1 MCPQESS
8 AMWLIIGFAAQAL
21 FTGRF
26 VVQWIYSEK
35 HGKSLIPL
43 AFWYFSIAGG
53 VSLLIYAIHRQDP
66 VFIAGQAGG
75 LIVYVRNLFLI
86 RKDRRRTAAANT
98 PLAE

>member
-75 LIVYVRNLFLI
+75 LIVYIRNLFLI
-86 RKDRRRTAAANT
+86 RKDRRRTAATNT

>member
-86 RKDRRRTAAANT
+86 RKDRQRTAAANT

>member
-1 MCPQESS
+1 
-8 AMWLIIGFAAQAL
+8 MWLIIGFAAQAL

-66 VFIAGQAGG
+66 VCIAGQAGG

-86 RKDRRRTAAANT
+86 RKDRRRTAATNT

>member
-75 LIVYVRNLFLI
+75 LVVYIRNLFLI
-86 RKDRRRTAAANT
+86 RKDRRRTAATNT

>member
-1 MCPQESS
+1 
-8 AMWLIIGFAAQAL
+8 MWLIIGFAAQAL

-86 RKDRRRTAAANT
+86 RKDRRRTAATNT

>member
-53 VSLLIYAIHRQDP
+53 VSLVIYSIQRQDP

-86 RKDRRRTAAANT
+86 RKDRRRTAATNT

>member
-86 RKDRRRTAAANT
+86 RKDRRRTAATNT

>member
-8 AMWLIIGFAAQAL
+8 TMWLVIGFAAQGL

-26 VVQWIYSEK
+26 VVQWLYSEK

-75 LIVYVRNLFLI
+75 LLVYVRNLFLI
-86 RKDRRRTAAANT
+86 RKERLRDKA
-98 PLAE
+98 

>member
-1 MCPQESS
+1 
-8 AMWLIIGFAAQAL
+8 MWLVIGFAAQGL

-26 VVQWIYSEK
+26 VVQWLYSEK

-75 LIVYVRNLFLI
+75 LLVYVRNLFLI
-86 RKDRRRTAAANT
+86 RKERLRDKV
-98 PLAE
+98 

>member
-1 MCPQESS
+1 
-8 AMWLIIGFAAQAL
+8 MWLIIGFAAQAL